1 MNGTDPRQHLC
12 VCQPRAIG
20 RAALPPCAIATVA
33 HRKDRTHLV
42 HGVVRA
48 LHLHP
53 GVRHS
58 VSLAKHAVAFFRMSF
73 SRFSRTFSARS
84 RENSLCSGV
93 TTLAPTPLRVPAAAA
108 LTQFRHVCS
117 TSPNSL
123 AAAPAVSPS
132 LTRVTANF
140 LHSEVYGCFGIFLVS
155 PFMVTA
161 IIRHPWKTKYR
172 GKLSLQEQT
181 RISVSFPVKK
191 TC

>member
-48 LHLHP
+48 LPLHP
-53 GVRHS
+53 GVLHS
-58 VSLAKHAVAFFRMSF
+58 VSLAKYAVAFFRMSF
-73 SRFSRTFSARS
+73 ARFSRTCSARS
-84 RENSLCSGV
+84 RDRSICAGVPPCAPAPVSL
-93 TTLAPTPLRVPAAAA
+93 PTAAA

-117 TSPNSL
+117 TRPNSL

-132 LTRVTANF
+132 FTRVTASSLN
-140 LHSEVYGCFGIFLVS
+140 SVVYACFGIFILS
-155 PFMVTA
+155 PLMVTA
-161 IIRHPWKTKYR
+161 IIRHPWKTKFR
-172 GKLSLQEQT
+172 GKLSFQKQPQSSKRLAL
-181 RISVSFPVKK
+181 SGKG
-191 TC
+191 